1 MYSDSVSDRLQCP
14 NCGAAI
20 RPDQTICPAC
30 GAPVTPSDIA
40 SKSREKTSQMLRD
53 ANQALVQAGAGAAE
67 SAFGLSCSLG
77 VLLGLVVL
85 AVIFLLGSRN
95 WILLGLVAIGAA
107 LFAAGASAIVSARA
121 KSATM
126 AGTYTRDIAPK
137 IEKNIQSNRF
147 TRQEFD
153 ALAHETLDKNSP
165 LRRYLSLP
173 PGMEAVNSEKQDHEF

>member
-1 MYSDSVSDRLQCP
+1 MSSDSAKDHLQCP
-14 NCGAAI
+14 NCGANL
-20 RPDQTICPAC
+20 RPDQSICPAC

-40 SKSREKTSQMLRD
+40 SKSREKASQLIRD
-53 ANQALVQAGAGAAE
+53 ANQNLVQAGAGAAE

-77 VLLGLVVL
+77 VLLGLALL

-95 WILLGLVAIGAA
+95 WILLGLVATGAA
-107 LFAAGASAIVSARA
+107 LFAAGASAIISARA

-126 AGTYTRDIAPK
+126 AGTYGRDIEPE
-137 IEKNIQSNRF
+137 IEKTIQSNLF

-153 ALAHETLDKNSP
+153 ALAHETLDKNAP

-173 PGMEAVNSEKQDHEF
+173 PETEAANSEKQDHEF